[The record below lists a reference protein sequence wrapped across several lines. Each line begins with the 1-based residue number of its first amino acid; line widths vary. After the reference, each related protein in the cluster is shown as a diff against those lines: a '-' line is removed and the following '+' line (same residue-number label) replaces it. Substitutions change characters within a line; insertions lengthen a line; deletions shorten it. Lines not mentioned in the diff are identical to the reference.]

1 MTSLE
6 PQKLLNEILAHLE
19 KMEKKL
25 MHLKVAP
32 DNQEILNSV
41 FNSVHT
47 IRRSSKHFGT
57 KYKASHFESTKPI
70 LNIFRRGI
78 KGLKSKILTQLNRI
92 KDQIER
98 IFRNIWYHS

>member
-1 MTSLE
+1 MKSIE
-6 PQKLLNEILAHLE
+6 PHKLLNEILAHLE
-19 KMEKKL
+19 KMEQKL
-25 MHLKVAP
+25 VNLKVTP

-41 FNSVHT
+41 FNSVYT

-57 KYKASHFESTKPI
+57 QYKASPSQSIKHI
-70 LNIFRRGI
+70 LIIFRRGV
-78 KGLKSKILTQLNRI
+78 KGLKSEILTQLNRI

>member
-1 MTSLE
+1 MKSIE
-6 PQKLLNEILAHLE
+6 PQKLLNEILANLE
-19 KMEKKL
+19 KMENKL
-25 MHLKVAP
+25 THLKVAP

-47 IRRSSKHFGT
+47 IRRSSKHFRT
-57 KYKASHFESTKPI
+57 QYKASPSKSTKYI
-70 LNIFRRGI
+70 LNIFHQGV

-98 IFRNIWYHS
+98 IFCNIWYHS